1 MYLCFQALNI
11 QLGSFSQKRSLYFLL
26 LCGNPT
32 FLPSPKHG
40 RGKLC
45 NMSKCSLLFTNNF
58 NDKYT
63 HNLLCIRHCQKTV
76 HSSPQQLCAPFYLQR
91 PGLSEAEG
99 WSLNLGKGAN
109 GQVLSSHALCPHEEL
124 FTVSSWNDTLIP
136 QKERR
141 VSFSLQLR
149 NQKFRFNGYIKIMP
163 LVKSRVQSKCS
174 FTI

>member
-1 MYLCFQALNI
+1 MAHLVKSVVCIFF
-11 QLGSFSQKRSLYFLL
+11 FSVEIPHSSPPPSMGEGNYATCRSVLF
-26 LCGNPT
+26 
-32 FLPSPKHG
+32 FSPII
-40 RGKLC
+40 L
-45 NMSKCSLLFTNNF
+45 MTN
-58 NDKYT
+58 T

-99 WSLNLGKGAN
+99 WSLNLGKGVN
-109 GQVLSSHALCPHEEL
+109 DQVLSSHALCPHEEL
-124 FTVSSWNDTLIP
+124 FTVSSGNDTLIP

-163 LVKSRVQSKCS
+163 LVKSRV
-174 FTI
+174 